1 MLKLSSIG
9 VCILDLFFFFTLF
22 YYNTKKKSFFLIIYI
37 QIDIIDFVIIS
48 KG

>member
-22 YYNTKKKSFFLIIYI
+22 YYNTKKKRFFLIIYI